1 MHLTGTTFRVKFY
14 RCNPPLE
21 SSYPV
26 CEQANST
33 GYITADDY
41 FAQNYALP
49 IWSNYVFLV
58 GITFVVFIAD
68 YILLRIVRRQVY

>member
-1 MHLTGTTFRVKFY
+1 M
-14 RCNPPLE
+14 E
-21 SSYPV
+21 SAYLV
-26 CEQANST
+26 CEVANST

-49 IWSNYVFLV
+49 IWSNYVFIV
-58 GITFVVFIAD
+58 GITFVVFAVD